1 MLHWS
6 PTRGVCRASL
16 QVSLPSAEVPHP
28 HAQPSEWTSLDPEG
42 QNESVFI
49 SPVIES
55 STSTSPAAV
64 CDSWCRLQ
72 MVFLILGIGLQAAA
86 LPLLLLLLNAP
97 QILFVSP
104 YVQKKKKKGCTDA
117 GWLAGRLAL
126 LSADPNFYDSLFIEC
141 EITVPVAAAQ
151 VGRKWSRGVFFGLWN
166 PATCCRPHLV
176 SLHYASCD
184 TYLFIHLF
192 IFRPWLAAT

>member
-1 MLHWS
+1 MPGYWPNCQVFFLQTPHRS

-28 HAQPSEWTSLDPEG
+28 HAQPSERTSLDPEG

-104 YVQKKKKKGCTDA
+104 YVQKKKKKKRDAQMLA
-117 GWLAGRLAL
+117 GWLAGS
-126 LSADPNFYDSLFIEC
+126 LSSPPTQTFMTRCL
-141 EITVPVAAAQ
+141 
-151 VGRKWSRGVFFGLWN
+151 
-166 PATCCRPHLV
+166 
-176 SLHYASCD
+176 
-184 TYLFIHLF
+184 
-192 IFRPWLAAT
+192 